1 MDLPVERHNIGN
13 SMDSSDKASKT
24 SAAPGAMKKR
34 SVVIAGH
41 RTSVSLENVF
51 WTELKKIAAGKN
63 QTVNQLVTDIDRDR
77 GGNLSSAIRV
87 YVLLFAQAVKQQNDR
102 DMPELPSSP
111 LQ

>member
-1 MDLPVERHNIGN
+1 MEP
-13 SMDSSDKASKT
+13 SDKNPKT
-24 SAAPGAMKKR
+24 STAPGAMKKR

-51 WTELKKIAAGKN
+51 WVELKKIAASKG

-77 GGNLSSAIRV
+77 DGNLSSAIRV
-87 YVLLFAQAVKQQNDR
+87 YVLLFAQALNPPQPNDR
-102 DMPELPSSP
+102 DIPDLPSSP